1 MAQTRWI
8 RFIIIT
14 AILGLA
20 ILATGYRLTRSETK
34 LAMIGLS
41 DPVAIRLAETR
52 SIVSQMTTTEEA
64 LARRPYV
71 PAEQMVVFTNEMYDY
86 HLDYPLGWH
95 VTELSPRTS
104 LFQSPDRASWVEVEA
119 VGILPADGLATFVER
134 SIRDELVMSHQ
145 LLTIHGQP
153 AERVVAYST
162 KLAAQ
167 QTSFYIDSEASAFV
181 ISGSGEQRLIE
192 MIARSFNA
200 PQLVAQR

>member
-8 RFIIIT
+8 RLIVIT
-14 AILGLA
+14 AILGVA
-20 ILATGYRLTRSETK
+20 ILATGYRLTRSETAP
-34 LAMIGLS
+34 AMTDLS
-41 DPVAIRLAETR
+41 DPAAVRLAETR
-52 SIVSQMTTTEEA
+52 SIAAQMTTIEEA
-64 LARRPYV
+64 LARQPQV

-95 VTELSPRTS
+95 VTELSPKTS
-104 LFQSPDRASWVEVEA
+104 LFQSPDGESWVEVEA
-119 VGILPADGLATFVER
+119 VGILPVDGLAAFVDR

-162 KLAAQ
+162 KLEAQ
-167 QTSFYIDSEASAFV
+167 QTSFYIDSDASAFV
-181 ISGSGEQRLIE
+181 ITGSGEQRLVE